1 MSSVLKKGGSSFTNS
16 AKRILSDPFPRRSA
30 RSLASSS
37 TAATPVPLS
46 LAPGAWP

>member
-16 AKRILSDPFPRRSA
+16 ARRILRDALPRRSA
-30 RSLASSS
+30 RSLANSR

-46 LAPGAWP
+46 LAPGAWR